1 MSRPELDFDSLTE
14 LHDSVNELLS
24 SPDIKLEITHH
35 RHETLAHGVS
45 EASLKM
51 ADSCAAAKDL
61 LLLAKSHLQSLQST
75 FRRISAT
82 SDGGAADHSGTNLA
96 THRLPR
102 KQLKKAIMKRLNS
115 LKAMPSDATTAAA
128 APPED
133 QTLAVVAKLLKEVRA
148 TTLSIVRSLLTL
160 IAIPHPDSK
169 PESGRRDPIFRIKLT
184 RMDSLSF
191 WDKCE
196 MSDVRVVM
204 KKLEEVEL
212 MVDDMGSE
220 LEDMFRRLI
229 RTRASL
235 LNILTSSK

>member
-1 MSRPELDFDSLTE
+1 MSRPELDFNSLTE

-35 RHETLAHGVS
+35 RQETLAHDVS

-82 SDGGAADHSGTNLA
+82 SDAADNFA
-96 THRLPR
+96 PHRLPR

-115 LKAMPSDATTAAA
+115 MKGMKPTLAAA
-128 APPED
+128 AASGPAED
-133 QTLAVVAKLLKEVRA
+133 RSLMVVAKLLKEVRA

-169 PESGRRDPIFRIKLT
+169 PESGRKDPIFRIKFT
-184 RMDSLSF
+184 RVDSFSF
-191 WDKCE
+191 WEKCE
-196 MSDVRVVM
+196 VTDVRAVM
-204 KKLEEVEL
+204 KRLEEVEM
-212 MVDDMGSE
+212 MVDDMESE

-235 LNILTSSK
+235 LNILTSSS

>member
-1 MSRPELDFDSLTE
+1 MSRPELDFNSLTE

-35 RHETLAHGVS
+35 RQETLAQDVS

-61 LLLAKSHLQSLQST
+61 LLLAKSHIQSLQTT

-82 SDGGAADHSGTNLA
+82 SDAAAEHTSNNLSP
-96 THRLPR
+96 HRLPR

-115 LKAMPSDATTAAA
+115 LKGMKPTLAAA
-128 APPED
+128 ASEPPED
-133 QTLAVVAKLLKEVRA
+133 RSLMVVAKLLKEVRA

-169 PESGRRDPIFRIKLT
+169 PESGRKDPIFRIKLT

-191 WDKCE
+191 WEKCDV
-196 MSDVRVVM
+196 SDVRLVM
-204 KKLEEVEL
+204 KKLEEVEM
-212 MVDDMGSE
+212 MVDDMESE

-235 LNILTSSK
+235 LNVLTSSR